1 MFFNKI
7 KSLKMKHQE
16 LKEMYSGIQDSEK
29 ILKKEVERLL
39 VIEANNEF
47 VESMLKKG
55 NVIDGVEF
63 NKSSVKY
70 YVCVLMD
77 SKSITLSL
85 QNKRTRHP
93 YPRLYAKFYQD
104 IENPF
109 IVTCH
114 IIDVFAVEED
124 VGNGSILIQYLIKW
138 AKKMDVCQVNGM
150 LSYVDVGKF
159 DKLEKFY
166 KKNGFTVNFNKNRT
180 SGSINL
186 KF

>member
-7 KSLKMKHQE
+7 KSLKREYQK
-16 LKEMYSGIQDSEK
+16 LKELYGEIQDSEK
-29 ILKKEVERLL
+29 TLKEEVERLL
-39 VIEANNEF
+39 EVKENNEF

-55 NVIDGVEF
+55 NLIDGVEF

-70 YVCVLMD
+70 YVCVSMD

-85 QNKRTRHP
+85 QNKRTGHP

-104 IENPF
+104 IQNPF
-109 IVTCH
+109 IVTCY
-114 IIDVFAVEED
+114 INDVFAVQED

-138 AKKMDVCQVNGM
+138 AKKMNACQVNGM
-150 LSYVDVGKF
+150 LSYVDVEKF
-159 DKLEKFY
+159 DKLEQFY
-166 KKNGFTVNFNKNRT
+166 TKNGFTVNFSENRT

>member
-7 KSLKMKHQE
+7 KSLKREYQK
-16 LKEMYSGIQDSEK
+16 LKELYGEIQDSEK
-29 ILKKEVERLL
+29 TLKEEVERLL
-39 VIEANNEF
+39 EVKENNEF

-55 NVIDGVEF
+55 TIIDGVEF

-70 YVCVLMD
+70 YVCVSMD

-85 QNKRTRHP
+85 QNKRTGHP
-93 YPRLYAKFYQD
+93 YPRLYANFYQD
-104 IENPF
+104 IQNPF
-109 IVTCH
+109 IVTCY
-114 IIDVFAVEED
+114 INDVFAVQED

-138 AKKMDVCQVNGM
+138 AKKMNACQVNGM
-150 LSYVDVGKF
+150 LSYVDVEKF
-159 DKLEKFY
+159 DKLEQFY
-166 KKNGFTVNFNKNRT
+166 TKNGFTVNFNKNRT

>member
-7 KSLKMKHQE
+7 KSLKMEHQK
-16 LKEMYSGIQDSEK
+16 LKELYGEIQDSEK
-29 ILKKEVERLL
+29 TLKKEVERLL
-39 VIEANNEF
+39 EFEANNEF
-47 VESMLKKG
+47 VEPLLKKG
-55 NVIDGVEF
+55 NIIDGVEF

-70 YVCVLMD
+70 YVCVFMD

-85 QNKRTRHP
+85 RNKRTRHP

-104 IENPF
+104 IQNPF
-109 IVTCH
+109 IIRCH
-114 IIDVFAVEED
+114 INDVFAVQED

-150 LSYVDVGKF
+150 LSYVDIEKF
-159 DKLEKFY
+159 DKLEQFY

-180 SGSINL
+180 SGSIEL